1 MSAFLNLIALI
12 SLITSIVFFVK
23 GFKNKP
29 KFKKAALSF
38 CATWA
43 LWFVSAMIDPEPT
56 KVNGKQEAKQEE
68 AKKQQ
73 QEIEEKKKQEEAKKQ
88 QEVEE
93 KKKQE
98 EAKKQQEVEEKKKQ
112 EEAKKQQEVEEK
124 KKQEEVKKQQ
134 EVEEKKKQEE
144 AKKQQE
150 VEEKEKETKKQQEAE
165 QAKESGLNEVQ
176 AQEKAEQLKLAQGQ
190 GARNKDVKLSQ
201 LGVQTIKDGIQ
212 YTTPVQDIHIE
223 AKDSLTRIVAIM
235 PVETTKEQEKEVGNS
250 LARQVASFGTMG
262 LYVDLHSPSKD
273 YLGEYWENFSGD
285 IGIFDSNEKQ
295 LARGYIDKLN
305 PTKIK
310 W

>member
-23 GFKNKP
+23 GFKNKL
-29 KFKKAALSF
+29 KFKKAALFF
-38 CATWA
+38 CATWV
-43 LWFVSAMIDPEPT
+43 LWFVSAMVDPEPT
-56 KVNGKQEAKQEE
+56 KVNGKRGTKAEDKQEAKQEAEEKVKQEE

-73 QEIEEKKKQEEAKKQ
+73 EAEEKVRQEEAKKQ

-93 KKKQE
+93 KVKQE
-98 EAKKQQEVEEKKKQ
+98 EAKKQQEAEEKVKQ
-112 EEAKKQQEVEEK
+112 EETKKQQELDEKAKEE
-124 KKQEEVKKQQ
+124 
-134 EVEEKKKQEE
+134 
-144 AKKQQE
+144 
-150 VEEKEKETKKQQEAE
+150 ETKKQQEAE
-165 QAKESGLNEVQ
+165 QTKDSGLNEAQ
-176 AQEKAEQLKLAQGQ
+176 AQEKAEQLKMAQGQ

-201 LGVQTIKDGIQ
+201 LGVQTIKDGIK
-212 YTTPVQDIHIE
+212 YTTSVQDIHIE

-235 PVETTKEQEKEVGNS
+235 PVGTTKEKAKEVGDS
-250 LARQVASFGTMG
+250 LARQVASFGTLG
-262 LYVDLHSPSKD
+262 LYVDLHSPSKE

-295 LARGYIDKLN
+295 LARGYINKLN

>member
-29 KFKKAALSF
+29 KFKKAALFF
-38 CATWA
+38 CATWV

-56 KVNGKQEAKQEE
+56 KINGKQETETKEEEKAKQEE

-73 QEIEEKKKQEEAKKQ
+73 EAEEKKKQEEAKKQQEVEEKEKQEEAKKQ

-124 KKQEEVKKQQ
+124 
-134 EVEEKKKQEE
+134 
-144 AKKQQE
+144 
-150 VEEKEKETKKQQEAE
+150 EKEEETQKEQEAE
-165 QAKESGLNEVQ
+165 QAKDSGLNEVQ

-235 PVETTKEQEKEVGNS
+235 PVGTTEEQAKEVGDS

-295 LARGYIDKLN
+295 LARGYINKLN

>member
-1 MSAFLNLIALI
+1 VEYKNNLEEIHMSAFLNLIALI

-29 KFKKAALSF
+29 KFKKATLFF

-56 KVNGKQEAKQEE
+56 KVNGKQQNKQEE
-68 AKKQQ
+68 A
-73 QEIEEKKKQEEAKKQ
+73 EEKKKQEEAKKQ

-124 KKQEEVKKQQ
+124 
-134 EVEEKKKQEE
+134 
-144 AKKQQE
+144 
-150 VEEKEKETKKQQEAE
+150 EKEEETKKQQEAE
-165 QAKESGLNEVQ
+165 QAKDSGLNEVQ

-235 PVETTKEQEKEVGNS
+235 PAGTTKEQAKEVGDS

-285 IGIFDSNEKQ
+285 IGIFDSNEKK

>member
-1 MSAFLNLIALI
+1 MEYKNNLEEIHMSAFLNLIALI

-29 KFKKAALSF
+29 KFKKATLFF

-56 KVNGKQEAKQEE
+56 KVNGKQQNKQEE
-68 AKKQQ
+68 A
-73 QEIEEKKKQEEAKKQ
+73 EEKKKQEEAKKQ

-124 KKQEEVKKQQ
+124 
-134 EVEEKKKQEE
+134 EKE
-144 AKKQQE
+144 
-150 VEEKEKETKKQQEAE
+150 EEKEEETKKQQEAE
-165 QAKESGLNEVQ
+165 QAKDSGLNEVQ

-235 PVETTKEQEKEVGNS
+235 PAGTTKEQAKEVGDS

-285 IGIFDSNEKQ
+285 IGIFDSNEKK

>member
-1 MSAFLNLIALI
+1 MEYKNNLEGIHMSAFLNLIALI

-29 KFKKAALSF
+29 KFKKATLFF

-56 KVNGKQEAKQEE
+56 KVNGKQENKQEE
-68 AKKQQ
+68 A
-73 QEIEEKKKQEEAKKQ
+73 
-88 QEVEE
+88 
-93 KKKQE
+93 
-98 EAKKQQEVEEKKKQ
+98 
-112 EEAKKQQEVEEK
+112 
-124 KKQEEVKKQQ
+124 
-134 EVEEKKKQEE
+134 EEKKKQEE

-150 VEEKEKETKKQQEAE
+150 VEEKEKEEETKKQQEAE
-165 QAKESGLNEVQ
+165 QAKDSGLNEVQ
-176 AQEKAEQLKLAQGQ
+176 AQEKAEQLKLAQGE

-201 LGVQTIKDGIQ
+201 LGVQTIKNGIQ

-235 PVETTKEQEKEVGNS
+235 PAGTTKEQAKEVGDS

>member
-29 KFKKAALSF
+29 KFKKAALFF

-56 KVNGKQEAKQEE
+56 KVNGKQEDKQEE

-73 QEIEEKKKQEEAKKQ
+73 EAEEKKKQEEAKKQ

-112 EEAKKQQEVEEK
+112 EEAN
-124 KKQEEVKKQQ
+124 
-134 EVEEKKKQEE
+134 
-144 AKKQQE
+144 KQQE
-150 VEEKEKETKKQQEAE
+150 VEEKEKEEETKKQQEAE
-165 QAKESGLNEVQ
+165 QAKDSGLNEVQ

-235 PVETTKEQEKEVGNS
+235 PVGTTKEQAKEVGDS

>member
-29 KFKKAALSF
+29 KFKKAALFF
-38 CATWA
+38 CATWV

-56 KVNGKQEAKQEE
+56 KVNGKQETET
-68 AKKQQ
+68 KK
-73 QEIEEKKKQEEAKKQ
+73 EEKAKQEEAKKQ

-93 KKKQE
+93 K
-98 EAKKQQEVEEKKKQ
+98 AKEEK
-112 EEAKKQQEVEEK
+112 
-124 KKQEEVKKQQ
+124 
-134 EVEEKKKQEE
+134 
-144 AKKQQE
+144 
-150 VEEKEKETKKQQEAE
+150 TKKQQEAE
-165 QAKESGLNEVQ
+165 QAKDSGLNEVQ

-201 LGVQTIKDGIQ
+201 LGVQTIKDGIK

-235 PVETTKEQEKEVGNS
+235 PVGTTKEQAKEVGDS

-262 LYVDLHSPSKD
+262 LYVDLRSPSKD

-295 LARGYIDKLN
+295 LARGYINKLN

>member
-1 MSAFLNLIALI
+1 MEYKNNLEGIHLSAFLNLIALI

-29 KFKKAALSF
+29 KFKKAALFF

-56 KVNGKQEAKQEE
+56 KVNGKQEDKQEE

-73 QEIEEKKKQEEAKKQ
+73 EAEEKKKQEEAKKQQEAEEKKKQEEAKKQ

-98 EAKKQQEVEEKKKQ
+98 EAKKQQEIEEKKKQ
-112 EEAKKQQEVEEK
+112 EEAKKQL
-124 KKQEEVKKQQ
+124 
-134 EVEEKKKQEE
+134 
-144 AKKQQE
+144 E
-150 VEEKEKETKKQQEAE
+150 VEEKEKEKEEETKKQQEAE
-165 QAKESGLNEVQ
+165 QAKDSGLNEVQ

-235 PVETTKEQEKEVGNS
+235 PVGTTKEQAKEVGDS

>member
-29 KFKKAALSF
+29 KFKKAALFF
-38 CATWA
+38 CATWV
-43 LWFVSAMIDPEPT
+43 LWFISAMVDPEPT
-56 KVNGKQEAKQEE
+56 KVNGKRETKAEDKQEAKQETETKKEEKTKQEE

-73 QEIEEKKKQEEAKKQ
+73 EAEEKVKQEEAKKQ

-93 KKKQE
+93 KAKE
-98 EAKKQQEVEEKKKQ
+98 EEI
-112 EEAKKQQEVEEK
+112 
-124 KKQEEVKKQQ
+124 
-134 EVEEKKKQEE
+134 
-144 AKKQQE
+144 
-150 VEEKEKETKKQQEAE
+150 KKQQEAE
-165 QAKESGLNEVQ
+165 QTKDSELNEAQ
-176 AQEKAEQLKLAQGQ
+176 AQEKAEQLKMAQGE
-190 GARNKDVKLSQ
+190 GARNKDIKLSQ
-201 LGVQTIKDGIQ
+201 LGVQTIKDGIK
-212 YTTPVQDIHIE
+212 YTTSVQDIHIE

-235 PVETTKEQEKEVGNS
+235 PVGTTKEQAKQVGDS
-250 LARQVASFGTMG
+250 LARQVASFGTLG

-295 LARGYIDKLN
+295 LARGYINKLN

>member
-29 KFKKAALSF
+29 KFKKATLFF

-56 KVNGKQEAKQEE
+56 KVNGKQQNKQEE
-68 AKKQQ
+68 A
-73 QEIEEKKKQEEAKKQ
+73 EEKKKQEEAKKQ

-124 KKQEEVKKQQ
+124 KKQEE
-134 EVEEKKKQEE
+134 

-150 VEEKEKETKKQQEAE
+150 VEEKEKEEETKKQQEAE
-165 QAKESGLNEVQ
+165 QAKDSGLNEVQ

-235 PVETTKEQEKEVGNS
+235 PAGTTKEQAKEVGDS

-285 IGIFDSNEKQ
+285 IGIFDSNEKK

>member
-29 KFKKAALSF
+29 KFKKAALFF
-38 CATWA
+38 CATWV
-43 LWFVSAMIDPEPT
+43 LWFISAMVDPEPT
-56 KVNGKQEAKQEE
+56 KVNGKRETNAEDKQEAKQETETKKEEKTKQEE

-73 QEIEEKKKQEEAKKQ
+73 EAEEKVKQEEAKKQQEAEEKVKQEEAKKQ

-93 KKKQE
+93 KAKE
-98 EAKKQQEVEEKKKQ
+98 EEI
-112 EEAKKQQEVEEK
+112 
-124 KKQEEVKKQQ
+124 
-134 EVEEKKKQEE
+134 
-144 AKKQQE
+144 
-150 VEEKEKETKKQQEAE
+150 KKQQEAE
-165 QAKESGLNEVQ
+165 QTKDSELNEAQ
-176 AQEKAEQLKLAQGQ
+176 AQEKAEQLKMAQGE
-190 GARNKDVKLSQ
+190 GARNKDIKLSQ
-201 LGVQTIKDGIQ
+201 LGVQTIKDGIK
-212 YTTPVQDIHIE
+212 YTTSVQDIHIE

-235 PVETTKEQEKEVGNS
+235 PVGTTKEQAKQVGDS
-250 LARQVASFGTMG
+250 LARQVASFGTLG

-295 LARGYIDKLN
+295 LARGYINKLN

>member
-1 MSAFLNLIALI
+1 MEYKNNLEGIHLSAFLNLIALI

-29 KFKKAALSF
+29 KFKKAALFF

-56 KVNGKQEAKQEE
+56 KVNGKQEDKQEE

-73 QEIEEKKKQEEAKKQ
+73 EAEEKKKQEEAKKQ
-88 QEVEE
+88 QE
-93 KKKQE
+93 
-98 EAKKQQEVEEKKKQ
+98 A
-112 EEAKKQQEVEEK
+112 
-124 KKQEEVKKQQ
+124 
-134 EVEEKKKQEE
+134 EEKKKQEE

-150 VEEKEKETKKQQEAE
+150 VEEKEKEKEKEEETKKQQEAE
-165 QAKESGLNEVQ
+165 QAKDSGLNEVQ

-235 PVETTKEQEKEVGNS
+235 PVGTTKEQAKEVGDS

>member
-1 MSAFLNLIALI
+1 MEYKNNLEEIHMSAFLNLIALI

-29 KFKKAALSF
+29 KFKKATLFF

-56 KVNGKQEAKQEE
+56 KVNGKQQNKQEE
-68 AKKQQ
+68 A
-73 QEIEEKKKQEEAKKQ
+73 EEKKKQEEAKKQ

-124 KKQEEVKKQQ
+124 
-134 EVEEKKKQEE
+134 
-144 AKKQQE
+144 
-150 VEEKEKETKKQQEAE
+150 EKEEETKKQQEAE
-165 QAKESGLNEVQ
+165 QAKDSGLNEVQ

-235 PVETTKEQEKEVGNS
+235 PAGTTKEQAKEVGDS

-285 IGIFDSNEKQ
+285 IGIFDSNEKK

>member
-29 KFKKAALSF
+29 KFKKAALFF

-56 KVNGKQEAKQEE
+56 KVNGKQEDKQEE

-73 QEIEEKKKQEEAKKQ
+73 EAEEKKKQEEAKKQ

-98 EAKKQQEVEEKKKQ
+98 EAKKQLEVEEKKKQ
-112 EEAKKQQEVEEK
+112 EEAKKQL
-124 KKQEEVKKQQ
+124 
-134 EVEEKKKQEE
+134 
-144 AKKQQE
+144 E
-150 VEEKEKETKKQQEAE
+150 VEEKEKEKEKEEETKKQQEAE
-165 QAKESGLNEVQ
+165 QAKDSGLNEVQ

-235 PVETTKEQEKEVGNS
+235 PVGTTKEQAKEVGDS

>member
-29 KFKKAALSF
+29 KFKKATLFF

-56 KVNGKQEAKQEE
+56 KVNGKQQNKQEE
-68 AKKQQ
+68 A
-73 QEIEEKKKQEEAKKQ
+73 EEKKKQEEAKKQ

-124 KKQEEVKKQQ
+124 KKQEEAKKQQ

-150 VEEKEKETKKQQEAE
+150 VEEKEKEEETKKQQEAE
-165 QAKESGLNEVQ
+165 QAKDSGLNEVQ

-235 PVETTKEQEKEVGNS
+235 PAGTTKEQAKEVGDS

-285 IGIFDSNEKQ
+285 IGIFDSNEKK